1 MALTPAIRKKYEEK
15 LYKLLDDFDPSGFNS
30 DKYKE
35 AFSKMNN
42 VEFLNMAKTMLDP
55 KHDDFIFS
63 LDINEVDRGKNEITL
78 DKVRSI
84 SEKYKIPL
92 EEYVMM
98 PFRNPEDPEHPMTTL
113 TPVPICYCQIRRFF
127 QQMLQHKNA
136 ISNDN
141 SKINPITGQVVGEDK
156 TASTTN
162 VQTYA
167 LTVTNEKQC
176 LKEFLGPRSD
186 DPVSKQQMLTEIETT
201 GTVRLDDLDIKTHN
215 KQSINT
221 VETFLKASCLD
232 VKFEGNDNDRSVDVS
247 EFGI

>member
-1 MALTPAIRKKYEEK
+1 MKQLTPEIRKKYEK
-15 LYKLLDDFDPSGFNS
+15 KVFDLLDQFDPSGFNS
-30 DKYKE
+30 NKYKK

-42 VEFLNMAKTMLDP
+42 TEFVNMAKTMLDP

-63 LDINEVDRGKNEITL
+63 LDINERDTGSNEITL
-78 DKVRSI
+78 EKIKKI

-92 EEYVMM
+92 EEYVIM
-98 PFRNPEDPEHPMTTL
+98 PFRNPNDPNHPMVTL
-113 TPVPICYCQIRRFF
+113 TPVPICYLQIRRFF

-141 SKINPITGQVVGEDK
+141 GKINPLTGQVVGEDK

-167 LTVTNEKQC
+167 LTVTNEKNC

-186 DPVSKQQMLTEIETT
+186 DSVSKQQMLTEIERT
-201 GTVRLDDLDIKTHN
+201 GTVRLGDLDIKTHN
-215 KQSINT
+215 KQSVNT
-221 VETFLKASCLD
+221 VETCMKAACLD
-232 VKFEGNDNDRSVDVS
+232 VKFEGNDNYTL
-247 EFGI
+247 E